1 MADEQS
7 VSQVEVRE
15 FVQTQVIRKRLLP
28 RAVLVGLI
36 SGGVAT
42 LFRVLL
48 QLIEE
53 ARNSLIGMLPHTSL
67 AVFAVSGCVGALGCY
82 VALKLGKLDRD
93 AGGSGIPQMKAVL
106 EGHMKMNWRR
116 LLWVKFLGALSS
128 LGSGMAMGREGPTV
142 QMGGAIG
149 QGLAEVSKATVREKK
164 ALMAAGSGAGL
175 AAAFNAPLAGVT
187 FVLEELQRDFQPVVF
202 AAALLCAATASIVS
216 RMVSGQFPVFSV
228 PPVEAPP
235 LTSLPLFLVIGV
247 LGGVIGVL
255 FNKVLLGVQARMMNV
270 RKKHPML
277 IVVIIGLIL
286 GLAAVVSPEL
296 LGGGHLLSEQAI
308 FGKLSLVFA
317 IELLIIRFVLIHLC
331 YGSGTPGGIFA
342 PLLSLGAL
350 TGLIA
355 FRLAGLFGDVS
366 SIAVAACAVAGMC
379 AMFSGI
385 VRAPLTG
392 VVLIG
397 EMTGG
402 FDMMLPLLVAS
413 FTAYIVAESLRDTP
427 IYEAL
432 LQRIA
437 VQRGFDYDEEE
448 RQFIELEIKPGSPLI
463 GIALKDAGLPPGALI
478 VLCSL
483 GGNDFVPYG
492 DTTLEAHTKISVV
505 ATSAEAIQQ
514 LEQLVKGENT

>member
-1 MADEQS
+1 
-7 VSQVEVRE
+7 
-15 FVQTQVIRKRLLP
+15 
-28 RAVLVGLI
+28 
-36 SGGVAT
+36 
-42 LFRVLL
+42 
-48 QLIEE
+48 
-53 ARNSLIGMLPHTSL
+53 
-67 AVFAVSGCVGALGCY
+67 
-82 VALKLGKLDRD
+82 
-93 AGGSGIPQMKAVL
+93 
-106 EGHMKMNWRR
+106 
-116 LLWVKFLGALSS
+116 
-128 LGSGMAMGREGPTV
+128 
-142 QMGGAIG
+142 
-149 QGLAEVSKATVREKK
+149 
-164 ALMAAGSGAGL
+164 
-175 AAAFNAPLAGVT
+175 
-187 FVLEELQRDFQPVVF
+187 
-202 AAALLCAATASIVS
+202 
-216 RMVSGQFPVFSV
+216 
-228 PPVEAPP
+228 
-235 LTSLPLFLVIGV
+235 
-247 LGGVIGVL
+247 
-255 FNKVLLGVQARMMNV
+255 MMNV